1 MNTAPWITL
10 KDGSDYD
17 FTIPLSS
24 RPPSVEVIAHSLSL
38 LNRFAG
44 HTHRPYSVAEHSCL
58 CLEIARRYWPEE
70 SDEFY
75 LTILCHDAAEA
86 VTGDLASPVKRVL
99 GDPWRDFESRIEEH
113 VLNGLYPGLFTSSVF
128 NASAIKRV
136 DLTALWIERRDMLV
150 EHTRKWAVL
159 DDPSFE
165 PIPFPPQDPTERIPL
180 VLLERAVPLPLQN
193 PGWPFGLMSWE
204 LIRPARV

>member
-17 FTIPLSS
+17 FAIPLSS

-86 VTGDLASPVKRVL
+86 ITGDVSSPVKRVL
-99 GDPWRDFESRIEEH
+99 GEPWRDFESRVEEH

-165 PIPFPPQDPTERIPL
+165 PIPSRLKIPRKESHWSFWNGQFL
-180 VLLERAVPLPLQN
+180 YHFKTLAGP
-193 PGWPFGLMSWE
+193 S
-204 LIRPARV
+204 A